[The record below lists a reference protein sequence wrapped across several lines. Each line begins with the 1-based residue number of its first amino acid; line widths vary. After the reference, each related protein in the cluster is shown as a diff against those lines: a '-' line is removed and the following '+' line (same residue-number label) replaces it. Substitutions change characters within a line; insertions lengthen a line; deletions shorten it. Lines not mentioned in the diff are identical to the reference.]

1 MIVGILSNKKS
12 YLPEIIAYRNY
23 FIKNNI
29 KVIISEQELLLKK
42 CDVIIMFCG
51 FFLKKKLK
59 NKFYIH
65 DYSSLSTPPFCE
77 AKDIIKKYLNFKP
90 NLRIFNSKLIKDH
103 MNYNDKVPYIIRS
116 QGILKNFFQKRSKK
130 FTYDFLYTGSI
141 EARTGLDKIFF
152 KYLKLGF
159 SILVIGNVSN
169 TYKIKFSN
177 FTKIKFLGPKKY
189 TNIHKYYKMC
199 KYGLNYIPDEFPYN
213 AQYSTKFLEYSASK
227 LNIVSNK
234 TVFMKNISKKYKI
247 KNVYD
252 EDIHTVQD
260 LKNAQFHHINM
271 INYEWNMVLEKSGIL
286 NKLCVE

>member
-23 FIKNNI
+23 FIENNI
-29 KVIISEQELLLKK
+29 KVIISDQELLLKN
-42 CDVIIMFCG
+42 CDVIIVFCG

-65 DYSSLSTPPFCE
+65 DYSSLSTPPLCKV
-77 AKDIIKKYLNFKP
+77 KDLIKRYFNYEP
-90 NLRIFNSKLIKDH
+90 NLRIFNSKLIKNQ
-103 MNYNDKVPYIIRS
+103 MSYKDKVPYIIRS
-116 QGILKNFFQKRSKK
+116 QGVLKTFFQKRQKK

-141 EARTGLDKIFF
+141 ETRKGLEEIFF

-169 TYKIKFSN
+169 SYKIKFSN
-177 FTKIKFLGPKKY
+177 FAKIKFLGAKKY
-189 TNIHKYYKMC
+189 IHIHKYYKIC

-234 TVFMKNISKKYKI
+234 TPFMKEISKKYKI
-247 KNVYD
+247 KNIYD
-252 EDIHTVQD
+252 EDIHTTQD
-260 LKNAQFHHINM
+260 LKDAQFQHINLL
-271 INYEWNMVLEKSGIL
+271 NYEWNVVLKKSGIL
-286 NKLCVE
+286 KKLCVE

>member
-29 KVIISEQELLLKK
+29 KVIISDKELLLKN
-42 CDVIIMFCG
+42 CDIIIMFCG

-65 DYSSLSTPPFCE
+65 DYSSLSTPPLCE
-77 AKDIIKKYLNFKP
+77 VKDFIKKYFNFKP
-90 NLRIFNSKLIKDH
+90 DLRIFNSKLIKNN

-116 QGILKNFFQKRSKK
+116 QGVLKTFFQKRSSK
-130 FTYDFLYTGSI
+130 FKYDFLYTGSI
-141 EARTGLDKIFF
+141 ETRKGLDEIFF

-159 SILVIGNVSN
+159 SILVIGNVSDE
-169 TYKIKFSN
+169 YKMKFSN
-177 FTKIKFLGPKKY
+177 FSKIKFLGSKKY
-189 TNIHKYYKMC
+189 IHIHKYYKIC

-234 TVFMKNISKKYKI
+234 TVFMKEISKKYKI

-252 EDIHTVQD
+252 EDIHSAQD
-260 LKNAQFHHINM
+260 LKNAKFQHLNLH
-271 INYEWNMVLEKSGIL
+271 NYEWDLVIKKSGIL
-286 NKLCVE
+286 EKICAE

>member
-29 KVIISEQELLLKK
+29 KVIISENELSLKN

-65 DYSSLSTPPFCE
+65 DYSSLSTPPLCE
-77 AKDIIKKYLNFKP
+77 VKDFIKKYFNFKP
-90 NLRIFNSKLIKDH
+90 DLRIFNSKLIKNH

-116 QGILKNFFQKRSKK
+116 QGVLKTFFQKRLKK
-130 FTYDFLYTGSI
+130 FKYDFLYTGSI
-141 EARTGLDKIFF
+141 ETRKGLDEIFF

-169 TYKIKFSN
+169 EYKMKFSN
-177 FTKIKFLGPKKY
+177 FSKIKFLGPKKY
-189 TNIHKYYKMC
+189 IHIHKYYKMC

-234 TVFMKNISKKYKI
+234 TVFMKEISKKYKI

-252 EDIHTVQD
+252 EDINSAND
-260 LKNAQFHHINM
+260 LKDAKFQHLNLH
-271 INYEWNMVLEKSGIL
+271 NYEWDVVIKKSGIL
-286 NKLCVE
+286 EKICAE

>member
-29 KVIISEQELLLKK
+29 KVIISDQELSLKK
-42 CDVIIMFCG
+42 CHVIIMFCG

-59 NKFYIH
+59 NKIYIH

-77 AKDIIKKYLNFKP
+77 AKDIIKKYFNFKP
-90 NLRIFNSKLIKDH
+90 NLRIFNSKLIKDK

-116 QGILKNFFQKRSKK
+116 QGVLKNFFQKRSKK

-141 EARTGLDKIFF
+141 EARKGLDKIFF

-159 SILVIGNVSN
+159 SILVIGNVSEA
-169 TYKIKFSN
+169 YKDKFSN
-177 FTKIKFLGPKKY
+177 FAKIKFLGPKKY
-189 TNIHKYYKMC
+189 INIYRYYKMC
-199 KYGLNYIPDEFPYN
+199 NYGLNYIPDEFPYN

-227 LNIVSNK
+227 MNIVSNK
-234 TVFMKNISKKYKI
+234 TNFMKEISKKYKI

-252 EDIHTVQD
+252 EDIHTAED
-260 LKNAQFHHINM
+260 LKNAQFQHINLHH
-271 INYEWNMVLEKSGIL
+271 YEWNLVIKKSGIFK
-286 NKLCVE
+286 KLCVE

>member
-29 KVIISEQELLLKK
+29 KTIISDQELLLKK

-59 NKFYIH
+59 NKIYIH
-65 DYSSLSTPPFCE
+65 DYSSLSTPPFCK
-77 AKDIIKKYLNFKP
+77 AKDIIKKYFNFKP

-103 MNYNDKVPYIIRS
+103 MNYNDKVPSIIRS

-141 EARTGLDKIFF
+141 EARKGLDKIFF

-159 SILVIGNVSN
+159 SILVIGNVSDA
-169 TYKIKFSN
+169 YKDKFSN
-177 FTKIKFLGPKKY
+177 FVKIKFLGPKKY
-189 TNIHKYYKMC
+189 INIHRYYRMC
-199 KYGLNYIPDEFPYN
+199 NYGLNYIPDEFPYN

-227 LNIVSNK
+227 MKIISNK
-234 TVFMKNISKKYKI
+234 TSFMNTISKRYKI

-252 EDIHTVQD
+252 EDIHNAED
-260 LKNAQFHHINM
+260 LKKAKFQHVNLLH
-271 INYEWNMVLEKSGIL
+271 YEWNLVIEKSGIL
-286 NKLCVE
+286 KKLCVE

>member
-29 KVIISEQELLLKK
+29 KVIISDQELSLKK
-42 CDVIIMFCG
+42 CHVIIMFCG

-59 NKFYIH
+59 NKIYIH
-65 DYSSLSTPPFCE
+65 DYSSLSTPPFCG
-77 AKDIIKKYLNFKP
+77 AKDIIKKYFNFKP
-90 NLRIFNSKLIKDH
+90 NLRIFNSKLIKDN

-116 QGILKNFFQKRSKK
+116 QGVLKNFFQKRSKK

-141 EARTGLDKIFF
+141 EARKGLNKIFF

-159 SILVIGNVSN
+159 SILVIGNVSEA
-169 TYKIKFSN
+169 YKDKFSN
-177 FTKIKFLGPKKY
+177 FAKIKFLGPKKY
-189 TNIHKYYKMC
+189 INIYRYYKMC
-199 KYGLNYIPDEFPYN
+199 NYGLNYIPDEFPYN

-227 LNIVSNK
+227 MNIVSNK
-234 TVFMKNISKKYKI
+234 TDFMNKISKKYKI

-252 EDIHTVQD
+252 EDIHNAED
-260 LKNAQFHHINM
+260 LKKAKFQHANLLH
-271 INYEWNMVLEKSGIL
+271 YEWNQVIEKSGIL
-286 NKLCVE
+286 KKLCVG

>member
-1 MIVGILSNKKS
+1 MIVGILSNTKS

-29 KVIISEQELLLKK
+29 KVIISEQELLLEK

-65 DYSSLSTPPFCE
+65 DYSSLSTPPFCKS
-77 AKDIIKKYLNFKP
+77 KDTLKKYLNFKP
-90 NLRIFNSKLIKDH
+90 NLRIFNSKLIKDT
-103 MNYNDKVPYIIRS
+103 MNFNDNVPFIIRS
-116 QGILKNFFQKRSKK
+116 QGILKKFFQKRLKK

-141 EARTGLDKIFF
+141 EARKGLDKIFI

-159 SILVIGNVSN
+159 SILVIGNVSKV
-169 TYKIKFSN
+169 YKDRFSN

-189 TNIHKYYKMC
+189 IYINRYYKMC
-199 KYGLNYIPDEFPYN
+199 NYGLNYIPDEFPYN

-227 LNIVSNK
+227 MNIVSNK
-234 TVFMKNISKKYKI
+234 TYFMNKISQKYKI

-252 EDIHTVQD
+252 EDIHNAED
-260 LKNAQFHHINM
+260 LKKAKFQHANLLH
-271 INYEWNMVLEKSGIL
+271 YEWNLVIEKSGIL
-286 NKLCVE
+286 KKICVG

>member
-42 CDVIIMFCG
+42 CDIIIMFCG

-65 DYSSLSTPPFCE
+65 DYSSLSTPPFCD
-77 AKDIIKKYLNFKP
+77 AKDFIKKYFNFKP
-90 NLRIFNSKLIKDH
+90 NLRIFNSKLIKDK
-103 MNYNDKVPYIIRS
+103 MNYNDNVPFIIRS
-116 QGILKNFFQKRSKK
+116 QGVLKKFFQKRSKK

-141 EARTGLDKIFF
+141 EARKGLDKIFF

-159 SILVIGNVSN
+159 SILVIGNVSKA
-169 TYKIKFSN
+169 YKNKFSN

-189 TNIHKYYKMC
+189 IHIYKYYKMC
-199 KYGLNYIPDEFPYN
+199 NYGLNYIPNEFPYN

-227 LNIVSNK
+227 MQIVSNK
-234 TVFMKNISKKYKI
+234 TDFMNKISKKYKI

-252 EDIHTVQD
+252 EDIRTVEE
-260 LKNAQFHHINM
+260 LKKAKFQHVNM
-271 INYEWNMVLEKSGIL
+271 NNYEWNLVMKKSGIL
-286 NKLCVE
+286 KKLCAE

>member
-29 KVIISEQELLLKK
+29 KVIISDQELSLKK
-42 CDVIIMFCG
+42 CHVIIMFCG

-59 NKFYIH
+59 NKIYIH

-77 AKDIIKKYLNFKP
+77 AKDIIKKYFNFKP

-103 MNYNDKVPYIIRS
+103 MNYNDKVPCIIRS

-141 EARTGLDKIFF
+141 EARKGLDKIFF

-159 SILVIGNVSN
+159 SILVIGNVSEA
-169 TYKIKFSN
+169 YKDKFSN
-177 FTKIKFLGPKKY
+177 FAKIIFLGPKKY
-189 TNIHKYYKMC
+189 INIYRYYKMC
-199 KYGLNYIPDEFPYN
+199 NYGLNYIPDEFPYN

-227 LNIVSNK
+227 MNIVSNK
-234 TVFMKNISKKYKI
+234 TDFMKEISKKYKI

-252 EDIHTVQD
+252 EDIHTAED
-260 LKNAQFHHINM
+260 LKNAQFQHINLHH
-271 INYEWNMVLEKSGIL
+271 YEWNLVIKKSGIFK
-286 NKLCVE
+286 KLCVE

>member
-12 YLPEIIAYRNY
+12 YLPEIFAYRNY
-23 FIKNNI
+23 FIKNKI
-29 KVIISEQELLLKK
+29 KVIISNQELLLKN
-42 CDVIIMFCG
+42 CDFIIIFCG
-51 FFLKKKLK
+51 FFLKRKLK

-65 DYSSLSTPPFCE
+65 DYSSLSTPPLCKV
-77 AKDIIKKYLNFKP
+77 KDLIKKYMNYKP
-90 NLRIFNSKLIKDH
+90 NLRIFNSKLIKNQ
-103 MNYNDKVPYIIRS
+103 MNYNDNVPCIIRS
-116 QGILKNFFQKRSKK
+116 QGVLKNFFQKRPQK
-130 FTYDFLYTGSI
+130 FNYDFLYTGSI
-141 EARTGLDKIFF
+141 ETRNGLDKIFF

-271 INYEWNMVLEKSGIL
+271 TNYEWNVVLEKSGIL